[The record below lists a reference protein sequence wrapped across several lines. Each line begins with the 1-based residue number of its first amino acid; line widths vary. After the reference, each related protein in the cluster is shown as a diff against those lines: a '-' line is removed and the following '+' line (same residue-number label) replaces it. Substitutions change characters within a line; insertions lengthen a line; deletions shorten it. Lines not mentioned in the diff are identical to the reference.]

1 MRPLRL
7 PLYLWAL
14 PGTILG
20 LLLALASAAR
30 LSARDGVLDA
40 CGARGFAALHRRMG
54 FAAITL
60 GHVVVRSRA
69 RGEPVAPADPGL
81 WAHEMVHVR
90 QWEMLGP
97 LMLVLYPLASVAGYR
112 RNPFE
117 VAARR
122 RAGR

>member
-1 MRPLRL
+1 MRLART

-14 PGTILG
+14 PGTLVG
-20 LLLALASAAR
+20 LLLAASAAAR
-30 LSARDGVLDA
+30 PAVRDGVLDV
-40 CGARGFAALHRRMG
+40 CGVRGFCALHRRLG
-54 FAAITL
+54 FGAITL
-60 GHVVVRSRA
+60 GHVVIRNRSPEQA
-69 RGEPVAPADPGL
+69 AAPPDPAL

-117 VAARR
+117 IWARR
-122 RAGR
+122 RAGA